1 MLAKEVAAAVVP
13 SGDVV
18 FVEAA
23 YVGCS
28 SLQRISMSQ
37 YAVYVASASSACGF
51 RRPGVLLSV
60 YAVNNSQLAFR
71 KFHLLTG
78 LPAIG

>member
-1 MLAKEVAAAVVP
+1 MLAKGLVAAVVP

-23 YVGCS
+23 WDVLLRCAYKH
-28 SLQRISMSQ
+28 
-37 YAVYVASASSACGF
+37 VAIRCVCVSASSACGF
-51 RRPGVLLSV
+51 GRPGVLLSV
-60 YAVNNSQLAFR
+60 SAVNNSQLAFWE
-71 KFHLLTG
+71 FHLLTG